1 MRCIADGEVV
11 AYRLNADYLDSQFE
25 QDASCLQLK
34 YSTSFCLVRHT
45 YQSPPNPEEG
55 PDHGKQ
61 NSLTF
66 YSLYMHL
73 LPFERYPNDDP
84 TYANRVQVGFGDRA
98 ARNVPLGEPGSKKI
112 GVILAGS
119 VFDILEEREGA
130 EGYRFAKGRLVW
142 APPEGPFNPGAEL
155 WFASHQ
161 HGQPI
166 SPDNCRLL
174 LAKVLPPARAR
185 PAYWQGMVEAR
196 VRQFH
201 GLDMHR
207 APENNEPGASYGV
220 REQLPSGYTFRFD
233 NAHTVLVNAPDGTR
247 RPMARCTI
255 APTTIRGEPL
265 IQAFWAYVD
274 DIELE
279 FPRTEPVGLDSV
291 IVPEKPIP
299 IKAGAPVGYLGLY
312 ETPAET
318 GKTSKHQVHL
328 EVFTCDPNLDA
339 FLSNE
344 AGLKHG
350 KQYLHVP
357 KLQPDIVAQDTES
370 ELRRFLF
377 QDHVFDLNKLPVVK
391 DKDGALAYKINV
403 QEKVPTPKAP
413 IRNFEALISKQ
424 GVQDGTTKAQIVS
437 QHDFKALGFKIVE
450 QGANSCSPLISGKV
464 CNFYKHLHALA
475 DVNHDGNVSAEEL
488 RVTLRN
494 PAFRNRWS
502 KLITHHHTEWQTT
515 ADAANWQAFRDRL
528 SHDPEWLRHESER
541 INNLVFWDEV
551 AEKVGLPE
559 DGRVSY
565 FHPVEFVGCLQN
577 RKLHPVISINNRNIE
592 ISFLDFYDNS
602 VIDEED
608 YINAATRLR
617 CEVEAIKAVAITET
631 GSSGSYFIN
640 GRDDKVPTILFE
652 RHYFH
657 RLTGGR
663 FGETHP
669 EISQKTGGGYGR
681 FSAQYEKLLSAYS
694 LDPNAALKSA
704 SWGRFQI
711 MGDNHL
717 RAGYCTV
724 EAFVNDMGLS
734 ERKHL
739 EAFVNFI
746 LSDPVLS
753 AAIIEKDWLKFAR
766 KYNGANQVGY
776 DGRISE
782 NYELI
787 KNAK

>member
-1 MRCIADGEVV
+1 MQTFQFPIRKADGKPFADAEQLHQLLEKETSGFYLLSKSGFWHGGIHISNESAPHCVHNEPVRCIADGEVV

-142 APPEGPFNPGAEL
+142 APPDGPFKPGAEL

-166 SPDNCRLL
+166 TPDNCRLL

-185 PAYWQGMVEAR
+185 PVYWQGMVEAR

-207 APENNEPGASYGV
+207 APVNDEPGARYGV

-312 ETPAET
+312 ETPAKT
-318 GKTSKHQVHL
+318 GKTSKHKVHV

-344 AGLKHG
+344 AGLKQG
-350 KQYLHVP
+350 KQYLHV
-357 KLQPDIVAQDTES
+357 
-370 ELRRFLF
+370 
-377 QDHVFDLNKLPVVK
+377 
-391 DKDGALAYKINV
+391 
-403 QEKVPTPKAP
+403 
-413 IRNFEALISKQ
+413 
-424 GVQDGTTKAQIVS
+424 
-437 QHDFKALGFKIVE
+437 
-450 QGANSCSPLISGKV
+450 
-464 CNFYKHLHALA
+464 
-475 DVNHDGNVSAEEL
+475 
-488 RVTLRN
+488 
-494 PAFRNRWS
+494 
-502 KLITHHHTEWQTT
+502 
-515 ADAANWQAFRDRL
+515 
-528 SHDPEWLRHESER
+528 
-541 INNLVFWDEV
+541 
-551 AEKVGLPE
+551 
-559 DGRVSY
+559 
-565 FHPVEFVGCLQN
+565 
-577 RKLHPVISINNRNIE
+577 
-592 ISFLDFYDNS
+592 
-602 VIDEED
+602 
-608 YINAATRLR
+608 
-617 CEVEAIKAVAITET
+617 
-631 GSSGSYFIN
+631 
-640 GRDDKVPTILFE
+640 
-652 RHYFH
+652 
-657 RLTGGR
+657 
-663 FGETHP
+663 
-669 EISQKTGGGYGR
+669 
-681 FSAQYEKLLSAYS
+681 
-694 LDPNAALKSA
+694 
-704 SWGRFQI
+704 
-711 MGDNHL
+711 
-717 RAGYCTV
+717 
-724 EAFVNDMGLS
+724 
-734 ERKHL
+734 
-739 EAFVNFI
+739 
-746 LSDPVLS
+746 
-753 AAIIEKDWLKFAR
+753 
-766 KYNGANQVGY
+766 
-776 DGRISE
+776 
-782 NYELI
+782 
-787 KNAK
+787 